1 MKSCEAYQELIS
13 RMLDGD
19 LSRSERN
26 ELAEH
31 VKVCPD
37 CAAVYVAFRS
47 LSEHLGEELEEVPA
61 SVHENVMAEIRRD
74 QIRRKNTAQ
83 HAHRRWHAVLTAAAC
98 LVLVVAA
105 GLSFPKLAARRANMT
120 TAQSAPAAVEASE
133 PEQPMLFAPAPNPAD
148 SVQNGDA
155 DDAYGLFRDDMAA
168 AEENAPKEAPAE
180 VPEQEKTAV
189 VMNENGELVLDQ
201 ATSKALM
208 ALLTRESTPLD
219 GETTHELHLLVL
231 KDGVQRPL
239 TVLLTEKEAVWVFA
253 DGDVYFRIDASPSEL
268 LKLLEQEE

>member
-1 MKSCEAYQELIS
+1 MKSCDYYQELIS

-19 LSRSERN
+19 LSRAQRD

-47 LSEHLGEELEEVPA
+47 LSEHLGEELEDVPQT
-61 SVHENVMAEIRRD
+61 VHENVMAEIRRD
-74 QIRRKNTAQ
+74 QIRRKNTVR
-83 HAHRRWHAVLTAAAC
+83 HTHRRWHAVLTAAAC
-98 LVLVVAA
+98 LVLIVAA
-105 GLSFPKLAARRANMT
+105 GLSFPKLAARKADSM
-120 TAQSAPAAVEASE
+120 TAQPAPAAVEEAAE

-148 SVQNGDA
+148 SAQNREA
-155 DDAYGLFRDDMAA
+155 DVASGLFGDSAPS
-168 AEENAPKEAPAE
+168 AEESPAEAPAE
-180 VPEQEKTAV
+180 LPEAEREPV
-189 VMNENGELVLDQ
+189 EMNDKGELVLGEE
-201 ATSKALM
+201 TSKALM
-208 ALLTRESTPLD
+208 ALLTRESTPLE

-268 LKLLEQEE
+268 LDLLEQPK